1 MFQTEA
7 KYFFDGKREIVFH
20 KNEMVEMIASL
31 HSLQTESDENQQ
43 GMWLIEKRVK
53 SLDKKIQHSLNM
65 YGKTYAKWLLIM
77 DIATYISC
85 NYYERTGEVNLG
97 YEQAMQEYW
106 NIDDATYLYIFLG
119 MPALGFQLDDARTW
133 LQEPDKIDPKS
144 LKTIGQYISEKDIQI
159 FIRNIR
165 ELKEDLGN
173 LLQIYWEEVFSP
185 IWVEIEKSIDKTIKS
200 EKYECTKVGDCI
212 RYIAGLHNQIYVGK
226 GQICLKKD
234 IQYVVKQEEIKKIH
248 IFPSTFSGSELL
260 MDKLGENLIIY
271 YNLNL
276 KYISDEI
283 EVPTKLSQTFKA
295 LGDDSR
301 LKIVKLLW
309 GSPATTQYL
318 ANVLGLA
325 QSTVSAHL
333 KLLKS
338 AGILRSKTI
347 KKYVY
352 YEVDQSI
359 IESLNPML
367 LSFMKKE

>member
-7 KYFFDGKREIVFH
+7 KYFFDGEREIIFH

-43 GMWLIEKRVK
+43 SMWLIEKRIK
-53 SLDKKIQHSLNM
+53 TLDKNIQHSLNM
-65 YGKTYAKWLLIM
+65 YGESYAKWLLIM

-85 NYYERTGEVNLG
+85 DYYDRTGEVNLS
-97 YEQAMQEYW
+97 YEEAMEEYRKL
-106 NIDDATYLYIFLG
+106 DDATYLYIFLG
-119 MPALGFQLDDARTW
+119 MPALGFELEDARAW
-133 LQEPDKIDPKS
+133 LENPDKIDKKS
-144 LKTIGQYISEKDIQI
+144 LKTIGQYISEKDIRI
-159 FIRNIR
+159 FIRNIT

-173 LLQIYWEEVFSP
+173 LLSTYWEEVFQP
-185 IWVEIEKSIDKTIKS
+185 IWTEIEKSIDKTIKS
-200 EKYECTKVGDCI
+200 EKYACSKVGDCI
-212 RYIAGLHNQIYVGK
+212 QYIASLHNQIHVAK
-226 GQICLKKD
+226 GQIYLKKD
-234 IQYVVKQEEIKKIH
+234 IQYVIDQEEIRKIH

-260 MDKLGENLIIY
+260 MDKLGDALIIY

-283 EVPTKLSQTFKA
+283 EVPTELSQTFKA
-295 LGDDSR
+295 LGDESR

-309 GSPATTQYL
+309 GAPATTQYL

-338 AGILRSKTI
+338 AGILKNKTI

-352 YEVDQSI
+352 YEVDQTMLERLS
-359 IESLNPML
+359 PML
-367 LSFMKKE
+367 LAFIQQD